1 MLDHIISMW
10 PPLSEHLVVRY
21 FNDCLTDHLTRL
33 RPGRRVVRMTGRKR
47 DKCLDQS
54 EIYEGV
60 LQNLIEDSI

>member
-33 RPGRRVVRMTGRKR
+33 RPGRRVVRMTRRKR
-47 DKCLDQS
+47 NECLDQS
-54 EIYEGV
+54 EI
-60 LQNLIEDSI
+60 